1 MIQNSINS
9 LAIVSGFILRS
20 MYFSQKFSLTL
31 CQQRK
36 TELETWLA
44 NLTNPL
50 RQQVESGLFPSI
62 PKDQAEAV
70 VSSR

>member
-1 MIQNSINS
+1 
-9 LAIVSGFILRS
+9 